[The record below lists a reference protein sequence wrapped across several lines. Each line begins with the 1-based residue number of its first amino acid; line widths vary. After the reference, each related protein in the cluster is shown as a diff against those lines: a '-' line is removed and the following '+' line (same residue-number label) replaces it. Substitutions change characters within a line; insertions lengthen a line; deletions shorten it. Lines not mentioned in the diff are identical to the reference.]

1 MRYLRPDFTQKLPK
15 TAERIALGE
24 MYITYNLIIF
34 YNIYFKNKSQKSL
47 KTQNVCKVSMIY
59 IYL

>member
-34 YNIYFKNKSQKSL
+34 Y
-47 KTQNVCKVSMIY
+47 KTNHKKA
-59 IYL
+59 